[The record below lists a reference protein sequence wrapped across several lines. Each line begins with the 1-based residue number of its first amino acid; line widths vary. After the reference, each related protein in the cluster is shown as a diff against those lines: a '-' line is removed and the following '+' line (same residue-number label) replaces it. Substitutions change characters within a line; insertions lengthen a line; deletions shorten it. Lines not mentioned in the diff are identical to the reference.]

1 MQKVALITGTGSGIG
16 KALAELLLSENYL
29 IFGYSRTNQI
39 ENKNFTFTKIDL
51 SDMESVQKLQF
62 PNVDVASDVLLVNNA
77 ATIGSIL
84 PIDKKTDE
92 EILREYN
99 LNIISP
105 TLLSRKFINNYSDN
119 KKLLINIGSGAANKA
134 IASWST
140 YCATKSGL
148 DMLTEVIQKEKHES
162 LKVFSIHP
170 GVVNTNMQEEIR
182 KSDADFFPIKQQ
194 FIDYYS
200 KNELFSVDFVA
211 LKIFQIIVKNED
223 FEEMIEMERQKNTWT
238 FEERWLS
245 RIWDKWKEF
254 IEPPGN
260 PKWSSVGHD
269 SMGTIN
275 IP

>member
-29 IFGYSRTNQI
+29 VFGYSRTNQI

-51 SDMESVQKLQF
+51 SDMEAVQKLQF
-62 PNVDVASDVLLVNNA
+62 PNVNVAFDVLLVNNA

-84 PIDKKTDE
+84 PIDRKTNE

-211 LKIFQIIVKNED
+211 LKIFQIIAKNED
-223 FEEMIEMERQKNTWT
+223 FKEIILNLRD
-238 FEERWLS
+238 FE
-245 RIWDKWKEF
+245 
-254 IEPPGN
+254 
-260 PKWSSVGHD
+260 
-269 SMGTIN
+269 
-275 IP
+275 

>member
-51 SDMESVQKLQF
+51 SDMEAVQKLQF
-62 PNVDVASDVLLVNNA
+62 PNVNVASDVLLVNNA

-84 PIDKKTDE
+84 PIDKKTNE

-182 KSDADFFPIKQQ
+182 KSNADFFLIKQQ

-200 KNELFSVDFVA
+200 KNELFSADFVA
-211 LKIFQIIVKNED
+211 LKIFQIIAKNED
-223 FEEMIEMERQKNTWT
+223 FKEIILNLRD
-238 FEERWLS
+238 FE
-245 RIWDKWKEF
+245 
-254 IEPPGN
+254 
-260 PKWSSVGHD
+260 
-269 SMGTIN
+269 
-275 IP
+275 

>member
-29 IFGYSRTNQI
+29 VFGYSRTNQI

-51 SDMESVQKLQF
+51 SDMEAVQKLQF
-62 PNVDVASDVLLVNNA
+62 PNVNVAFDVLLVNNA

-84 PIDKKTDE
+84 PIDKKTNE

-211 LKIFQIIVKNED
+211 LKIFQIIAKNED
-223 FEEMIEMERQKNTWT
+223 FKEIILNLRD
-238 FEERWLS
+238 FE
-245 RIWDKWKEF
+245 
-254 IEPPGN
+254 
-260 PKWSSVGHD
+260 
-269 SMGTIN
+269 
-275 IP
+275 

>member
-51 SDMESVQKLQF
+51 SDMEAVQKLQF
-62 PNVDVASDVLLVNNA
+62 PNVNVASDVLLVNNA

-84 PIDKKTDE
+84 PIDRKTNE

-148 DMLTEVIQKEKHES
+148 DMLTEVMQKEKHES

-211 LKIFQIIVKNED
+211 LKIFQIIAKNED
-223 FEEMIEMERQKNTWT
+223 LKEIILNLRDFE
-238 FEERWLS
+238 
-245 RIWDKWKEF
+245 
-254 IEPPGN
+254 
-260 PKWSSVGHD
+260 
-269 SMGTIN
+269 
-275 IP
+275 

>member
-51 SDMESVQKLQF
+51 SDMEAVQKLQF
-62 PNVDVASDVLLVNNA
+62 PNVNVASEVLLVNNA

-84 PIDKKTDE
+84 PIDRKTNE

-182 KSDADFFPIKQQ
+182 KSDEDFFPIKQQ

-211 LKIFQIIVKNED
+211 LKIFQIITKNED
-223 FEEMIEMERQKNTWT
+223 FKEIILNLRD
-238 FEERWLS
+238 FE
-245 RIWDKWKEF
+245 
-254 IEPPGN
+254 
-260 PKWSSVGHD
+260 
-269 SMGTIN
+269 
-275 IP
+275 

>member
-1 MQKVALITGTGSGIG
+1 MQKVALITGTGSVIG

-51 SDMESVQKLQF
+51 SDMEAVQKLQF
-62 PNVDVASDVLLVNNA
+62 PNVNVAFDVLLVNNA

-84 PIDKKTDE
+84 PIDKKTNE

-211 LKIFQIIVKNED
+211 LKIFQIIAKNED
-223 FEEMIEMERQKNTWT
+223 FKEIILNLRG
-238 FEERWLS
+238 FE
-245 RIWDKWKEF
+245 
-254 IEPPGN
+254 
-260 PKWSSVGHD
+260 
-269 SMGTIN
+269 
-275 IP
+275 

>member
-51 SDMESVQKLQF
+51 SDMEAVQKLQF
-62 PNVDVASDVLLVNNA
+62 PNVNLASDVLLVNNA

-84 PIDKKTDE
+84 PIDKKTNE

-119 KKLLINIGSGAANKA
+119 KKLLINISSGAANKA

-170 GVVNTNMQEEIR
+170 GVVNTKMQEEIR

-211 LKIFQIIVKNED
+211 LKIFQIIAKNED
-223 FEEMIEMERQKNTWT
+223 FKEIILHLRD
-238 FEERWLS
+238 FE
-245 RIWDKWKEF
+245 
-254 IEPPGN
+254 
-260 PKWSSVGHD
+260 
-269 SMGTIN
+269 
-275 IP
+275 

>member
-29 IFGYSRTNQI
+29 VFGYSRTNQI

-51 SDMESVQKLQF
+51 SDMEAVQKLQF
-62 PNVDVASDVLLVNNA
+62 PNVNLASDVLLVNNA

-84 PIDKKTDE
+84 PIDKKTNE

-119 KKLLINIGSGAANKA
+119 KKLLINISSGAANKA

-211 LKIFQIIVKNED
+211 LKIFQIIAKKEHFKEIILNLRD
-223 FEEMIEMERQKNTWT
+223 FE
-238 FEERWLS
+238 
-245 RIWDKWKEF
+245 
-254 IEPPGN
+254 
-260 PKWSSVGHD
+260 
-269 SMGTIN
+269 
-275 IP
+275 

>member
-1 MQKVALITGTGSGIG
+1 LQKVALITGTGSGIG

-51 SDMESVQKLQF
+51 SDMEAVQKLQF
-62 PNVDVASDVLLVNNA
+62 PNVNVAFDVLLVNNA

-84 PIDKKTDE
+84 PIDKKTNE

-211 LKIFQIIVKNED
+211 LKIFQIIAKNED
-223 FEEMIEMERQKNTWT
+223 FKEIILNLRG
-238 FEERWLS
+238 FE
-245 RIWDKWKEF
+245 
-254 IEPPGN
+254 
-260 PKWSSVGHD
+260 
-269 SMGTIN
+269 
-275 IP
+275 